1 MLFIFGE
8 QGFHGDTEGFCNM
21 VDFLVCGTT
30 QLSFQLGIAGG
41 IDVQAVCLQSG
52 NKIPLLDVLFHTQQ
66 IDLFADHVAAAVIL
80 LSCLHYITEN
90 FFFGIV
96 AFRNVDIIPYQ
107 NYDNSVLEFWRWDM
121 ESYKEMY
128 LLLFRAVEQARRI
141 LTEEE
146 FTRSN
151 GHKAVQILAA
161 AQMECERIYI
171 ECGDD

>member
-1 MLFIFGE
+1 
-8 QGFHGDTEGFCNM
+8 
-21 VDFLVCGTT
+21 
-30 QLSFQLGIAGG
+30 
-41 IDVQAVCLQSG
+41 
-52 NKIPLLDVLFHTQQ
+52 
-66 IDLFADHVAAAVIL
+66 
-80 LSCLHYITEN
+80 
-90 FFFGIV
+90 
-96 AFRNVDIIPYQ
+96 
-107 NYDNSVLEFWRWDM
+107 M